1 MIKKITYIIIA
12 FFLFAGCGT
21 KEIRKV
27 EDYLSFVNSAENG
40 LVIKKQVNGFEIKLT
55 YLSPDYLAYRELS
68 AEENALNNKMD
79 SVKNFYSKTM
89 TFMMT
94 ITPKEEKRKGMD
106 PVFYGIRNYAE
117 YKERLY
123 NLNFEIE
130 NNISMETGGIGFK
143 PVLTSFENSYG
154 LSAGR
159 SILFVFAPSEA
170 GQKEFYTS
178 ENIDFIYDDEL
189 FDTGINHFTFIR
201 ENLLK
206 IPRMVFAENN
216 TEIYK

>member
-1 MIKKITYIIIA
+1 MKKTTIYIVIA
-12 FFLFAGCGT
+12 FFLFARCRT

-27 EDYLSFVNSAENG
+27 EDYLSFVNSEENG
-40 LVIKKQVNGFEIKLT
+40 LVIKKQANGFEIKLT

-68 AEENALNNKMD
+68 AEKNTLKNKID
-79 SVKNFYSKTM
+79 SIKNFYSKTM

-94 ITPKEEKRKGMD
+94 ITPDEEKRKGED
-106 PVFYGIRNYAE
+106 AVLYGIRNYAE

-130 NNISMETGGIGFK
+130 NNISIETGSISFK

-159 SILFVFAPSEA
+159 SILFVFAPEQMA
-170 GQKEFYTS
+170 QNEFYNS
-178 ENIDFIYDDEL
+178 ESVDFIYDDEL
-189 FDTGINHFTFIR
+189 FDTGINHFTFSRRNIANTPSLILA
-201 ENLLK
+201 EK
-206 IPRMVFAENN
+206 I
-216 TEIYK
+216 